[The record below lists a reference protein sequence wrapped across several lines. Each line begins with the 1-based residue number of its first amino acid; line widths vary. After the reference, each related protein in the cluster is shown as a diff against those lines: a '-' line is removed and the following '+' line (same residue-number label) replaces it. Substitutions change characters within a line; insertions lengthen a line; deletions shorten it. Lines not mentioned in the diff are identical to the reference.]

1 MPVYRLQA
9 VIRQAAAALIVAV
22 LATASAAHAQSVDI
36 RAQAFV
42 RDGIDQV
49 LEVLKDRRTSK
60 SEKLVRLR
68 AIFRGHFDHQTIGRF
83 AAGQY
88 YKRATPVQR
97 RRYMKALEDFVV
109 SSYGRRML
117 KYSEQ
122 IDKRLKATDL
132 FKITGTSS
140 AGGHDIFVHSHINRL
155 LLKPVRIS
163 WRLRRSRSQFRIVD
177 VAILGISQILL
188 YRSDFTS
195 EIRRRGRGLP
205 GLTEVLIAKT
215 GGTEPE

>member
-1 MPVYRLQA
+1 MHRTLT
-9 VIRQAAAALIVAV
+9 VIRHLAAALFVV
-22 LATASAAHAQSVDI
+22 LAAASAAQAQSVEA

-60 SEKLVRLR
+60 PEKLAKLR
-68 AIFRGHFDHQTIGRF
+68 AIFRVHFDHQTIGRF
-83 AAGQY
+83 AAGRHY
-88 YKRATPVQR
+88 AKAKPVER

-132 FKITGTSS
+132 FKITGTSA

-163 WRLRRSRSQFRIVD
+163 WRLRRRRSQLRIVD
-177 VAILGISQILL
+177 VTILGISQILL

-215 GGTEPE
+215 GRVDPK